1 MEKFPRSVSV
11 RQRMPPN
18 HGDSYFGSEEDNGK
32 HSAAAVAGIGNRVN
46 TFGRFPRRL

>member
-18 HGDSYFGSEEDNGK
+18 HGDNNFGSEEDNGK
-32 HSAAAVAGIGNRVN
+32 HLAADVAGIEERVN
-46 TFGRFPRRL
+46 TFGV